1 MLGRHRRLSSEDFR
15 LPRAVAIV
23 GLCAPLLQD
32 EPALL
37 RRLLQRFAASVE
49 TTGYFLCH
57 VAGWPERVLVNS
69 AFP

>member
-37 RRLLQRFAASVE
+37 RCLLQRFAASVE
-49 TTGYFLCH
+49 TTSSFPVML
-57 VAGWPERVLVNS
+57 AGPSVSW
-69 AFP
+69 